1 MPALIGRDAE
11 SAQLYDALALTAKG
25 RPQVVMVAGDAGIGK
40 TTLVADLEQRAQTLG
55 FAIAR
60 GQCLDIQAEIPLAPA
75 VSAARN
81 LLSRVDDIEDRPH
94 ARRMLDVLDPQSAQV
109 ESWPMCCGPGCCR
122 PPS

>member
-40 TTLVADLEQRAQTLG
+40 TTLVADLEQRAETLG

-81 LLSRVDDIEDRPH
+81 LLSRVR
-94 ARRMLDVLDPQSAQV
+94 
-109 ESWPMCCGPGCCR
+109 
-122 PPS
+122 